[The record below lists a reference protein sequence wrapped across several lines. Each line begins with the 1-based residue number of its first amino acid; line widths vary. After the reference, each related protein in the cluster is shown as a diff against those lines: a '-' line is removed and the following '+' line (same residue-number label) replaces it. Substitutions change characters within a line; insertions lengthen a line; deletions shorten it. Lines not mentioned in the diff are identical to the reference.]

1 MTKLARVALWS
12 AAGFFLVL
20 CILLAVLIFPGR
32 PSNARSLRFDGY
44 IVLPKVNDAGVL
56 TILDYLT
63 VFGDDLFVTS
73 VTTGAVYKVGL
84 HTPPMPDTAGVSVFG
99 SEPAAHGVVVDPA
112 SHLAFVTRSGANT
125 VDVFDPATM
134 RLVKRIPI
142 AAVPDAI
149 FYVPS
154 YNLVYVASSDAMLAT
169 LIDPATQNPIATVP
183 LAGEPEFAAF
193 DPETKLIY
201 QNLGDTNTVVAV
213 DLTRRSVVQRWAL
226 EGCEMPTGLAIDEAD
241 RRLFIACAKSGKL
254 AIFDLILHR
263 VIASV
268 PVGFGADSV
277 AYDPALHRIYITGF
291 FGKLSVVSQ
300 TTADTYHVI
309 DSVRLHLNAHTLAI
323 DPATHRLFV
332 GYSSLAVPP
341 RLAVFTPNR

>member
-1 MTKLARVALWS
+1 MTKLAKVALWS
-12 AAGFFLVL
+12 AAGFFLALCVL
-20 CILLAVLIFPGR
+20 TVVLIYPGR
-32 PSNARSLRFDGY
+32 PSDAQSLRFDGY
-44 IVLPKVNDAGVL
+44 IVLPKVKNAGAL
-56 TILDYLT
+56 TVLDYLT

-73 VTTGAVYKVGL
+73 VTAGAVYKVGL
-84 HTPPMPDTAGVSVFG
+84 RTPAMPNTAGVSVFG
-99 SEPAAHGVVVDPA
+99 SEPAAHGVVVDPT

-134 RLVKRIPI
+134 RLVKRIPV
-142 AAVPDAI
+142 AAAPDAI
-149 FYVPS
+149 SYDPS
-154 YNLVYVASSDAMLAT
+154 NSLVYVASSDAMLAT
-169 LIDPATQNPIATVP
+169 LIDPASQNPIATVP

-201 QNLGDTNTVVAV
+201 QNLGDTSTVVAV

-226 EGCEMPTGLAIDEAD
+226 AGCEMPTGMAIDAAN

-254 AIFDLILHR
+254 AIFDLNLHR

-277 AYDPALHRIYITGF
+277 AYDSELHRIYITGF
-291 FGKLSVVSQ
+291 FGRLTVVSQ
-300 TTADTYHVI
+300 ATSDTYHVV
-309 DSVRLHLNAHTLAI
+309 DSVHLHLNAHTLAI
-323 DPATHRLFV
+323 DPMTHRLFV
-332 GYSSLAVPP
+332 GYSSLATPP

>member
-12 AAGFFLVL
+12 AAGFFLALCVL
-20 CILLAVLIFPGR
+20 SAVLIYPGR
-32 PSNARSLRFDGY
+32 PSNAQSLRFDGY
-44 IVLPKVNDAGVL
+44 IVLPKVKNAGAL
-56 TILDYLT
+56 TVLDYLT

-73 VTTGAVYKVGL
+73 VSTGTVYKVPL
-84 HTPPMPDTAGVSVFG
+84 HTPAMPDTAGVSVLG
-99 SEPAAHGVVVDPA
+99 SEPAAHGVVVDPT

-134 RLVKRIPI
+134 QLVKRIPV
-142 AAVPDAI
+142 AAAPDAI
-149 FYVPS
+149 FYDPS
-154 YNLVYVASSDAMLAT
+154 NKLVYVASSDAMLAT
-169 LIDPATQNPIATVP
+169 LIDPASQNPIATVP

-193 DPETKLIY
+193 DPETKLMY

-213 DLTRRSVVQRWAL
+213 DVTGRSVVQRWAL
-226 EGCEMPTGLAIDEAD
+226 EGCEMPTGMAIDEVD

-254 AIFDLILHR
+254 AIFDLNLHH

-277 AYDPALHRIYITGF
+277 AYDPELRRIYITGF

-300 TTADTYHVI
+300 ATPDTYNVV
-309 DSVRLHLNAHTLAI
+309 DSVHLHLNAHTLAI

-332 GYSSLAVPP
+332 GYSSLAGPP